1 MLNHG
6 RKLTT
11 AMTIMA
17 VVILGISFSACVTPR
32 HIDEV
37 KAQVREVEA
46 QNRDL
51 RTMVARM
58 DSITV
63 QGADADN
70 RLRNEIAFSMDEMQQ
85 QMSALLENY
94 SDLMQKLEQLGQ
106 DQNVVHILRS
116 SGGAQT
122 PTGAP
127 TDTAATQP
135 AGEPTLDCD
144 FTYDEAFILVRRGE
158 YEAAIESFGDFL
170 EACPRHES
178 VENAYYWMGESYYA
192 LEKYPDAV
200 VQLEKL
206 INDYKTSPNIG
217 RALYKLARSK
227 QELGKKDEARTIFQ
241 RLIDE
246 FPETLEAQQARERLK
261 DLK

>member
-1 MLNHG
+1 M
-6 RKLTT
+6 TT

-17 VVILGISFSACVTPR
+17 VVVLAISFNACVTPR

-37 KAQVREVEA
+37 KSQIRDVEA
-46 QNRDL
+46 QNREL
-51 RTMVARM
+51 RTMVTRM
-58 DSITV
+58 DSLTV

-85 QMSALLENY
+85 QMSVLLENY
-94 SDLMQKLEQLGQ
+94 NDLMQKLEQLGQ
-106 DQNVVHILRS
+106 DKNVVHVLKS
-116 SGGAQT
+116 SEGAQT
-122 PTGAP
+122 PANPPSETAP
-127 TDTAATQP
+127 AQVT
-135 AGEPTLDCD
+135 GEPAIDCD

-158 YEAAIESFGDFL
+158 YEAAIEGFGKFL
-170 EACPRHES
+170 EACPKHES
-178 VENAYYWMGESYYA
+178 VENAYYWIGESYYA
-192 LEKYPDAV
+192 IEKYPDAV
-200 VQLEKL
+200 VQFEKL

-227 QELGKKDEARTIFQ
+227 QELGKKAEAKTIFQ

>member
-1 MLNHG
+1 
-6 RKLTT
+6 
-11 AMTIMA
+11 MA
-17 VVILGISFSACVTPR
+17 VVFLGILFNACVTPR

-37 KAQVREVEA
+37 KAQIRDVES
-46 QNRDL
+46 QNREL

-63 QGADADN
+63 QSADADN
-70 RLRNEIAFSMDEMQQ
+70 RLRNEITFSMDEIQQ

-94 SDLMQKLEQLGQ
+94 NDLMQKLEQLGQ
-106 DQNVVHILRS
+106 DKNVVHVLKS
-116 SGGAQT
+116 SDGAQT
-122 PTGAP
+122 PTGTPAETTP
-127 TDTAATQP
+127 AQAAEKP
-135 AGEPTLDCD
+135 AIDCD

-158 YEAAIESFGDFL
+158 YEAAIQGFGKFL

-178 VENAYYWMGESYYA
+178 AENAYYWIGESYYA
-192 LEKYPDAV
+192 IEKYPDAV
-200 VQLEKL
+200 VQFEKL